1 MVSTFIQ
8 LDLNRQI
15 PILLIFVKVRTRQR
29 IRREEGGDRCS
40 ALERDLDE
48 ETGTTTTSTTTTPS
62 TSTTT
67 KTPTASPI
75 RDDVEVALVVFPILV
90 AGEELHPCDFKI
102 IVQFLSSFIAFAFA
116 WTRIGPLVVLLSQKE
131 KDQDTAQKSTQEGQR
146 TKAS

>member
-1 MVSTFIQ
+1 MVSTLVQ
-8 LDLNRQI
+8 LDLNSQI
-15 PILLIFVKVRTRQR
+15 PILLIFLKVRTRQR

-48 ETGTTTTSTTTTPS
+48 ETGNTTTPS
-62 TSTTT
+62 TSTTTTT

-90 AGEELHPCDFKI
+90 AGEELHPCDFLI

-131 KDQDTAQKSTQEGQR
+131 KDQDSDNNN
-146 TKAS
+146 